1 MPPIRSVRLFVIFA
15 TLLLA
20 VGTWYWQSQPDYRQD
35 RYKTQAVDRGDIV
48 QTISANGTL
57 NPVVLVNVGTQV
69 SGTVYR
75 LHADFNDRVKK
86 GDILAELDPALFG
99 AQLRQSEA
107 NVANAHVALK
117 LAQRRMA
124 RNQALVEKGFI
135 SGDALDAVEQ
145 QLEVARAQLAVD
157 NAQLARDRTNLNYSV
172 IRSPISGIVI
182 ARNVDVGQTVAA
194 SFQTPTLFQIANDL
208 RQMQIDTSVAEA
220 DIGQLH
226 LNQVVHFTVDAFQ
239 EREFTGVVKQ
249 LRLNPT
255 IQQNVVSYNV
265 VVAVT
270 NDDETLLPGM
280 TANVRFTVD
289 QKRNVLRVPN
299 AALRYKPPETDA
311 DSIPAGKPTEGKRLL
326 YRLEGSNRV
335 PVYVKTGIADNNFT
349 EITEGDIKE
358 GDGLIVRDIGDKDK
372 SGSKFRFRMF

>member
-1 MPPIRSVRLFVIFA
+1 
-15 TLLLA
+15 
-20 VGTWYWQSQPDYRQD
+20 
-35 RYKTQAVDRGDIV
+35 
-48 QTISANGTL
+48 
-57 NPVVLVNVGTQV
+57 
-69 SGTVYR
+69 
-75 LHADFNDRVKK
+75 
-86 GDILAELDPALFG
+86 
-99 AQLRQSEA
+99 
-107 NVANAHVALK
+107 VANANVALK

-124 RNQALVEKGFI
+124 RNRALVEKGFI

-157 NAQLARDRTNLNYSV
+157 NAQLARDRTNLDYSV
-172 IRSPISGIVI
+172 IRSPISGVVI

-226 LNQVVHFTVDAFQ
+226 LDQIVHFTVDAFQ

-265 VVAVT
+265 VVAVN

-289 QKRNVLRVPN
+289 EKRNVLRVPN
-299 AALRYKPPETDA
+299 AALRYKPSGTNA
-311 DSIPAGKPTEGKRLL
+311 DSTPASKSPEGKRLL
-326 YRLEGSNRV
+326 YRLEGSNRI
-335 PVYVKTGIADNNFT
+335 PAYVKTGIADNNFA
-349 EITEGDIKE
+349 EIIDGEIREGDE
-358 GDGLIVRDIGDKDK
+358 LIVREISEKDK